1 MVARQEYEPP
11 EIRKLRGCGIP
22 EVLVG
27 TQSQMEGVNQSLS
40 LLGGKWVPET
50 IQDQFPPAY
59 KGGSHRYKLMSD
71 IQEVGHGKDRFES
84 WRGTKEL
91 PLVTYRRE
99 GEGREAWRK
108 YERGI
113 GSSTTE
119 YEAFYGNGNTPL
131 YFFFQR
137 RV

>member
-1 MVARQEYEPP
+1 MMRTVFEKGAV
-11 EIRKLRGCGIP
+11 LRNRCCGSP

-27 TQSQMEGVNQSLS
+27 TQSQMRAVNQSLS
-40 LLGGKWVPET
+40 MRGSKLVPGMT
-50 IQDQFPPAY
+50 PDQFPLAY
-59 KGGSHRYKLMSD
+59 KGALHRYKLMAD

-99 GEGREAWRK
+99 GENAWRK

-113 GSSTTE
+113 GSSTTKH
-119 YEAFYGNGNTPL
+119 EAFYGNGSKPL

-137 RV
+137 DV